1 MRCTMRTAVATFGF
15 GRPDHFER
23 MLRSLGSCPEVAKEE
38 VDVHHFLDGG
48 AGSEQDALRAVIEAS
63 GVPYTA
69 IVARPENLGVG
80 RQLIGA
86 RRELLDE
93 QGYDRM
99 VLVED
104 DIELSPTYLTT
115 LLRLSDWAE
124 NYADVGTVQ
133 VWNVESG
140 TKDELQPHLHQV
152 ELTNRHFVTYCLTK
166 RAWDII
172 KPMLYAYEEN
182 YLMRRPYA
190 KRPHYRIRHFMRK
203 QIKQPRQTPP
213 GTRLDPPSQAI
224 HNPFPSI
231 SWRSAPTSQDAI
243 TSLAMYLAG
252 LHRITT
258 RVSHA
263 HYYGVTGVHCTP
275 ELYEFMGFNNQGWW
289 QWDSAPEHF
298 EIRYKDENGEWL
310 SSFYR

>member
-1 MRCTMRTAVATFGF
+1 MRRVMRTAVATFGF

-23 MLRSLGSCPEVAKEE
+23 MLRSLGSCPEVEKGE

-48 AGSEQDALRAVIEAS
+48 TGSEQDALRAVIESS
-63 GVPYTA
+63 GVPYAT

-104 DIELSPTYLTT
+104 DIELNSTYLTS

-124 NYADVGTVQ
+124 AYADVGTVQ
-133 VWNVESG
+133 VWNVEPG
-140 TKDELQPHLHQV
+140 TKVELQPHLHEV

-172 KPMLYAYEEN
+172 KPVLYAYEEKF
-182 YLMRRPYA
+182 LMRRPYA
-190 KRPHYRIRHFMRK
+190 QRPHYRIRRFMRQ
-203 QIKQPRQTPP
+203 QIKQVRQHPTGP
-213 GTRLDPPSQAI
+213 RLDPPSRAV

-231 SWRSAPTSQDAI
+231 PWRSAPTSQDAI

-263 HYYGVTGVHCTP
+263 HYYGVTGGPLHPRSLRIYGIQRPGVVAV
-275 ELYEFMGFNNQGWW
+275 GF
-289 QWDSAPEHF
+289 SP
-298 EIRYKDENGEWL
+298 
-310 SSFYR
+310 